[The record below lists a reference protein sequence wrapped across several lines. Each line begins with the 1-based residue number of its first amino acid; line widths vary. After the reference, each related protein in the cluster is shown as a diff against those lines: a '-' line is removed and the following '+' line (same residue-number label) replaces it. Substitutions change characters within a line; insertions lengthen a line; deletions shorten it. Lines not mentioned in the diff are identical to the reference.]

1 VLLVPTTTCHPT
13 VAEMENDPVALNAK
27 LGVFTHFANVLD
39 LCGIAVPSS
48 TYKEEEGEPLPFG
61 VTLIG
66 ASGMDGKVFDIAKV
80 FEQTL

>member
-1 VLLVPTTTCHPT
+1 
-13 VAEMENDPVALNAK
+13 
-27 LGVFTHFANVLD
+27 
-39 LCGIAVPSS
+39 VPSS